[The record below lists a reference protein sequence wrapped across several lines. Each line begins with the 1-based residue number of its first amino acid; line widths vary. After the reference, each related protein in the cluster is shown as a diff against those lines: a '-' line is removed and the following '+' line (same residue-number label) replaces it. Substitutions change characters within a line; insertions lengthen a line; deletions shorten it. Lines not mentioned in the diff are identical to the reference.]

1 MYSRPHQTRKGVL
14 LCDTWCQE
22 VDDRRG
28 HYVAT
33 VYRLNVKV
41 QERKCPTNLESGS
54 LRYATP
60 HEVERVKS
68 ERFGAGTFVQRVTP
82 VGEALSSK
90 ESDGWG
96 GGMQAV
102 ANGELFGLGQAVA
115 VECREEETDFLICT
129 DSMVTT
135 HLLRKGLMRPW
146 LLNGHEHEATKV
158 YSSSFVFR
166 QVMLLASIKL
176 R

>member
-1 MYSRPHQTRKGVL
+1 M
-14 LCDTWCQE
+14 
-22 VDDRRG
+22 
-28 HYVAT
+28 
-33 VYRLNVKV
+33 KV

-96 GGMQAV
+96 GEMQTV

-135 HLLRKGLMRPW
+135 HLVGNPACDRGSSTARSMRPPRCIVRA
-146 LLNGHEHEATKV
+146 LCLG
-158 YSSSFVFR
+158 R
-166 QVMLLASIKL
+166 
-176 R
+176 